1 MEAVKNDKDEKVK
14 ECFDDF
20 HYDLIQFKRRCKK
33 KFGLSLRYQ
42 VLLMDDEGKLVE
54 GVRSKESPESKQG

>member
-1 MEAVKNDKDEKVK
+1 MADLKNDNDVK

-20 HYDLIQFKRRCKK
+20 YYDLIQFKRRCKK

>member
-1 MEAVKNDKDEKVK
+1 MGDLKKDKDVK

-20 HYDLIQFKRRCKK
+20 HYDLIQFKRMCKK
-33 KFGLSLRYQ
+33 KFGLNLRYQ
-42 VLLMDDEGKLVE
+42 VLLTDDDGELVE